1 MNKLYTKSWSNF
13 FVIYMN
19 ELLDDLSSNAKSFA
33 GDDENHRLHLFF
45 NLHVTEIS
53 QPNASVII
61 CRK

>member
-1 MNKLYTKSWSNF
+1 M
-13 FVIYMN
+13 IYMN
-19 ELLDDLSSNAKSFA
+19 ELLDNLSSNAKSFA